1 MNIILRI
8 SFIAFFVLV
17 VLASIFMSKSLYAG
31 DSEYG
36 YTSNVE
42 SRATVASAKRIIEES
57 GGVFVGSKDIRR
69 LFNTNARLPYS
80 IPFTERDLFDCG
92 KCILFPTVSNIGYRK
107 KSATINNLWRAP
119 EAKRLFRRGDSLM
132 NPWFKKES
140 FANEQLKTKWHLV
153 RFEVEDKGVSP
164 RSQRFYSGHEK
175 PPKANVAFWMM
186 LLLPANALEGD
197 WFFTANQTHKGRDI
211 VTIGRPISG
220 AIDISYTPN
229 IIGNTRVGRLV
240 EIIPSRRSYRK

>member
-1 MNIILRI
+1 MKLALRI

-17 VLASIFMSKSLYAG
+17 VLAGIFMSKSLYAR
-31 DSEYG
+31 DSGYG
-36 YTSNVE
+36 YTSDVE
-42 SRATVASAKRIIEES
+42 SRATVLSAQRILERN
-57 GGVFVGSKDIRR
+57 GGIFIGTKEIRT
-69 LFNTNARLPYS
+69 LFNTNARLPYT

-92 KCILFPTVSNIGYRK
+92 RCVLFPTVSKIGYRG

-119 EAKRLFRRGDSLM
+119 EAKRLFRRGDSLL
-132 NPWFKKES
+132 NPWWKKES

-153 RFEVEDKGVSP
+153 RLEVEDKGISP
-164 RSQRFYSGHEK
+164 RSQRFYVGHEK

-186 LLLPANALEGD
+186 LLLPADTLKGD

-229 IIGNTRVGRLV
+229 IIGNTRVGRLA